1 MFHDLSVESIR
12 AFYDRWSTTVFRFCE
27 LLLGDRDRSEK
38 ATEVAFLT
46 FYRAGPD
53 LDLEVM
59 PSALLR
65 HTLEATRTA
74 VDCSDGPVQDLRS
87 AILHLPFEE
96 RSIFILRSVLDFDF
110 GNIAVVTDCGEA
122 QVKRIWFQALM
133 ELHQFLPATFF
144 KGRAR

>member
-1 MFHDLSVESIR
+1 MFHDSNVESIR
-12 AFYDRWSTTVFRFCE
+12 AFYDRWSSTVFRFCE

-65 HTLEATRTA
+65 HALKATRSV
-74 VDCSDGPVQDLRS
+74 VDRPDGPVQDLRS
-87 AILHLPFEE
+87 AILHLPFED
-96 RSIFILRSVLDFDF
+96 RSVFILRSVLDFDF
-110 GNIAVVTDCGEA
+110 GSIAVVTGCGEA
-122 QVKRIWFQALM
+122 QVKRIWFQALVQLR
-133 ELHQFLPATFF
+133 EFLPVTFF
-144 KGRAR
+144 RERSR

>member
-1 MFHDLSVESIR
+1 MFHDMHVESIR

-53 LDLEVM
+53 LDLQVL

-65 HTLEATRTA
+65 HALQATRSV
-74 VDCSDGPVQDLRS
+74 VDRPDGPVQDLRS
-87 AILHLPFEE
+87 AILHLPLEE

-110 GNIAVVTDCGEA
+110 GSIATVTGCGEA
-122 QVKRIWFQALM
+122 HVKRIWFQALM
-133 ELHQFLPATFF
+133 QLREFLPVTFF
-144 KGRAR
+144 RERSR

>member
-1 MFHDLSVESIR
+1 MFHELSVDSIR

-53 LDLEVM
+53 LDLQVM

-65 HTLEATRTA
+65 HALEATRTG
-74 VDCSDGPVQDLRS
+74 VDRPDGPAQDLRS

-96 RSIFILRSVLDFDF
+96 RSVFILRSVLDFDF
-110 GNIAVVTDCGEA
+110 GNIAAVTGCGEA

-133 ELHQFLPATFF
+133 QLRQFLPATFF
-144 KGRAR
+144 KERAR